1 MLEQIFKKID
11 INPGNKIKKVK
22 GKSNNPRNPSLHV
35 NLQNTMK

>member
-22 GKSNNPRNPSLHV
+22 IKSKNPSSTGLHV
-35 NLQNTMK
+35 N